1 MENRNRTVNT
11 IEREGEKRML
21 TILLETV
28 VYLGV
33 GLIMMMLGYW
43 IIDLVIPVDF
53 PQEIREGNKAV
64 GWVSAGIY
72 AGLGFVIRSAVIS
85 NEISEAVSLA
95 EGSIETV
102 VFAVIGI
109 VAFVIAYFLVDLVN
123 RKFNFNVALK
133 EKNEAAGIMVFGI
146 FLGIAFIVSG
156 VIQ

>member
-1 MENRNRTVNT
+1 
-11 IEREGEKRML
+11 ML
-21 TILLETV
+21 TIILETV
-28 VYLGV
+28 VYLCI
-33 GLIMMMLGYW
+33 GLVMMMLGHW
-43 IIDLVIPVDF
+43 IIDLMIPVDF

-85 NEISEAVSLA
+85 NAISEEMSLLA
-95 EGSIETV
+95 GSIDTV
-102 VFAVIGI
+102 VYAIVGI
-109 VAFVIAYFLVDLVN
+109 ITFIIAYFAVDLVN

-146 FLGIAFIVSG
+146 FMGIAFIVSG

>member
-1 MENRNRTVNT
+1 
-11 IEREGEKRML
+11 ML
-21 TILLETV
+21 TILLESV
-28 VYLGV
+28 VYLGI

-85 NEISEAVSLA
+85 NEISEAVLLS